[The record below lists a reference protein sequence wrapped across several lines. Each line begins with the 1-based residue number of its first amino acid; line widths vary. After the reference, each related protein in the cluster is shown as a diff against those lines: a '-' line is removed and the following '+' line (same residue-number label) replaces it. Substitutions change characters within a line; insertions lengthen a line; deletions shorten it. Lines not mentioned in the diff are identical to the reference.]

1 MAKAEKVLEL
11 LQMRDFANL
20 ARPDVPIPGLY
31 PDLVSV
37 PGRSSTGQGTAEEE
51 DKAFPF
57 GVYPGGRAVDS
68 TVLG

>member
-1 MAKAEKVLEL
+1 MIKGARMAKAEKVLEL

-37 PGRSSTGQGTAEEE
+37 PGRSSTG
-51 DKAFPF
+51 
-57 GVYPGGRAVDS
+57 
-68 TVLG
+68 